1 MTFNHD
7 RGHLPNDQAQQREA
21 DQALAVML
29 RTDAAEWRAAY
40 IHNDGFSDVV
50 MQRVAQLPAPTTAR
64 TFGRY
69 FTPRLVIVSVAAV
82 IGAALAMFGSG
93 GGNLLIDA
101 VMDLATFTV
110 TPSVVAVGGI
120 LLVASM
126 AAIITAT
133 AER

>member
-7 RGHLPNDQAQQREA
+7 LGHLPSDQAQQREA

-64 TFGRY
+64 TF
-69 FTPRLVIVSVAAV
+69 TPRLVIVSAAAV
-82 IGAALAMFGSG
+82 ISAALAMFGSG
-93 GGNLLIDA
+93 NGNLLIDA